1 MSGDGVRNDSHLST
15 EAARKLLETDGVDVK
30 YGDIQMRVQT
40 GMIDQALAAIAK
52 VTPEERQQMRLSV
65 MKALDRSVA
74 KISAGKFTK
83 KEADD
88 FAADMCLLHALS
100 SRDH

>member
-40 GMIDQALAAIAK
+40 GMIDQAHAAIAK
-52 VTPEERQQMRLSV
+52 ATPEECQRMRLSV

-83 KEADD
+83 KEVDD
-88 FAADMCLLHALS
+88 FAADMCLLHVLS
-100 SRDH
+100 RGDH